1 MTMKKIK
8 DSLSDFIKL
17 NNEIKKHQKAYHNDD
32 QPVIS
37 DEHYDLLC
45 KKLKTL
51 ENNLDVDHK
60 SALENIGYKP
70 KNIFKNISH
79 KKPMLSLDNVF

>member
-45 KKLKTL
+45 KKLIWAK
-51 ENNLDVDHK
+51 
-60 SALENIGYKP
+60 IGLA
-70 KNIFKNISH
+70 KNCYQQI
-79 KKPMLSLDNVF
+79 